1 MIGQYT
7 LKMLCEKYGISSDK
21 LVNKNN
27 NILTNG
33 EYQDIDSTL
42 DYLVNILKISSNN
55 IEKCPS
61 ILYRN
66 VNNIRENV
74 DFIRKCNIHFS
85 NIESC
90 LHVLN
95 SEPSELKMTY
105 EYVKENYGLDIIN
118 RITSILSVPK
128 DIIKN
133 VEKLNIPFT
142 NKNGNLSVAVGI
154 EWGSTNLEEIQNII
168 QSQEFKEHPEMFT
181 STTLASAK
189 LEEIQNIIQSQ
200 EFKEHPEL
208 FTSQTLAR
216 AKFEEIKKII
226 QSKEFEAHPEL
237 FTSTTLA
244 HAKLEEI
251 QKIIQS
257 KEFEAHPEL
266 FTSQTLA
273 YAKFEEIQNI
283 IQSDEFKEH
292 PELFTSETLA
302 HAKLEEIQNIIQSKE
317 FKEHPELFTS
327 QTLARAK
334 FEEIQKII
342 QSQEFNEYPELF
354 TSQTLAYAKLEEIQ
368 NIIQSKE
375 FKEHPELF
383 TSETLARAKFEEIQ
397 KIIQSQ
403 EFKEHPKLF
412 TSETLA
418 RAKFEEIQKII
429 RSDEFK
435 AHPKLF
441 TSQTLARAKF
451 EEIQK
456 LLQMDCWN
464 DKRYSGLLTSSI
476 VANSKSMISK
486 LPFLFRLAEENN
498 IDNFLNTSFLLF
510 SPSQNY
516 ALIQYLKE
524 NNLPLVIDGKLNPIF
539 GKQPGLLKKKY
550 NIDIKVLIQKY
561 KYEENDVNEM
571 NGGIIR

>member
-1 MIGQYT
+1 MVKCICKKIGGNNIIGQYT

-74 DFIRKCNIHFS
+74 DFIRNCNIHFS

-95 SEPSELKMTY
+95 SEPFELKMTY

-154 EWGSTNLEEIQNII
+154 EWGSTNLEEIQ
-168 QSQEFKEHPEMFT
+168 
-181 STTLASAK
+181 
-189 LEEIQNIIQSQ
+189 
-200 EFKEHPEL
+200 
-208 FTSQTLAR
+208 
-216 AKFEEIKKII
+216 
-226 QSKEFEAHPEL
+226 
-237 FTSTTLA
+237 
-244 HAKLEEI
+244 
-251 QKIIQS
+251 
-257 KEFEAHPEL
+257 
-266 FTSQTLA
+266 
-273 YAKFEEIQNI
+273 
-283 IQSDEFKEH
+283 
-292 PELFTSETLA
+292 
-302 HAKLEEIQNIIQSKE
+302 
-317 FKEHPELFTS
+317 
-327 QTLARAK
+327 
-334 FEEIQKII
+334 KII
-342 QSQEFNEYPELF
+342 QSQ
-354 TSQTLAYAKLEEIQ
+354 
-368 NIIQSKE
+368 E

-383 TSETLARAKFEEIQ
+383 TSETLARAKLEEIQNIIKSKEFEAHPELFTSQTLAHAKLEEIQNIIKSDEFKAHPELFTSTTLAHANLKEIQ

-429 RSDEFK
+429 KSDEFK
-435 AHPKLF
+435 AHPEMF
-441 TSQTLARAKF
+441 TSTTLAHAKL

-476 VANSKSMISK
+476 VAKSKSMISK

>member
-74 DFIRKCNIHFS
+74 DFIRNCNIHFS

-95 SEPSELKMTY
+95 SEPFELKMTY

-154 EWGSTNLEEIQNII
+154 EWGSTNLEEIQ
-168 QSQEFKEHPEMFT
+168 
-181 STTLASAK
+181 
-189 LEEIQNIIQSQ
+189 
-200 EFKEHPEL
+200 
-208 FTSQTLAR
+208 
-216 AKFEEIKKII
+216 
-226 QSKEFEAHPEL
+226 
-237 FTSTTLA
+237 
-244 HAKLEEI
+244 
-251 QKIIQS
+251 
-257 KEFEAHPEL
+257 
-266 FTSQTLA
+266 
-273 YAKFEEIQNI
+273 
-283 IQSDEFKEH
+283 
-292 PELFTSETLA
+292 
-302 HAKLEEIQNIIQSKE
+302 
-317 FKEHPELFTS
+317 
-327 QTLARAK
+327 
-334 FEEIQKII
+334 KII
-342 QSQEFNEYPELF
+342 QSQ
-354 TSQTLAYAKLEEIQ
+354 
-368 NIIQSKE
+368 E

-383 TSETLARAKFEEIQ
+383 TSETLARAKLEEIQNIIKSKEFEAHPELFTSQTLAHAKLEEIQNIIKSDEFKAHPELFTSTTLAHANLKEIQ

-429 RSDEFK
+429 KSDEFK

-441 TSQTLARAKF
+441 TSETLAHAKL
-451 EEIQK
+451 EEIQE

-476 VANSKSMISK
+476 VAKSKSMISK

>member
-74 DFIRKCNIHFS
+74 DFIRNCNIHFS

-95 SEPSELKMTY
+95 SEPFELKMTY

-154 EWGSTNLEEIQNII
+154 EWGSTNLEEIQ
-168 QSQEFKEHPEMFT
+168 
-181 STTLASAK
+181 
-189 LEEIQNIIQSQ
+189 
-200 EFKEHPEL
+200 
-208 FTSQTLAR
+208 
-216 AKFEEIKKII
+216 
-226 QSKEFEAHPEL
+226 
-237 FTSTTLA
+237 
-244 HAKLEEI
+244 
-251 QKIIQS
+251 
-257 KEFEAHPEL
+257 
-266 FTSQTLA
+266 
-273 YAKFEEIQNI
+273 
-283 IQSDEFKEH
+283 
-292 PELFTSETLA
+292 
-302 HAKLEEIQNIIQSKE
+302 
-317 FKEHPELFTS
+317 
-327 QTLARAK
+327 
-334 FEEIQKII
+334 KII
-342 QSQEFNEYPELF
+342 QSQ
-354 TSQTLAYAKLEEIQ
+354 
-368 NIIQSKE
+368 E

-383 TSETLARAKFEEIQ
+383 TSETLARAKLEEIQNIIKSKEFEAHPELFTSQTLAHAKLEEIQNIIKSDEFKAHPELFTSTTLAHANLKEIQ

-412 TSETLA
+412 TSQTLA

-429 RSDEFK
+429 KSDEFK

-441 TSQTLARAKF
+441 TSETLAHAKL
-451 EEIQK
+451 EEIQE

-476 VANSKSMISK
+476 VAKSKSMISK

>member
-74 DFIRKCNIHFS
+74 DFIRNCNIHFS

-95 SEPSELKMTY
+95 SEPFELKMTY

-154 EWGSTNLEEIQNII
+154 EWGSTNLEEIQ
-168 QSQEFKEHPEMFT
+168 
-181 STTLASAK
+181 
-189 LEEIQNIIQSQ
+189 
-200 EFKEHPEL
+200 
-208 FTSQTLAR
+208 
-216 AKFEEIKKII
+216 
-226 QSKEFEAHPEL
+226 
-237 FTSTTLA
+237 
-244 HAKLEEI
+244 
-251 QKIIQS
+251 
-257 KEFEAHPEL
+257 
-266 FTSQTLA
+266 
-273 YAKFEEIQNI
+273 
-283 IQSDEFKEH
+283 
-292 PELFTSETLA
+292 
-302 HAKLEEIQNIIQSKE
+302 
-317 FKEHPELFTS
+317 
-327 QTLARAK
+327 
-334 FEEIQKII
+334 KII
-342 QSQEFNEYPELF
+342 QSQ
-354 TSQTLAYAKLEEIQ
+354 
-368 NIIQSKE
+368 E

-383 TSETLARAKFEEIQ
+383 TSETLARAKLEEIQNIIKSKEFEAHPELFTSQTLAHAKLEEIQNIIKSDEFKAHPELFTSTTLAHANLKEIQ

-418 RAKFEEIQKII
+418 RANLEEIQKII
-429 RSDEFK
+429 KSKEFE
-435 AHPKLF
+435 AHPELF
-441 TSQTLARAKF
+441 TSETLAHAKL
-451 EEIQK
+451 EEIQE

-476 VANSKSMISK
+476 VAKSKSMISK

>member
-74 DFIRKCNIHFS
+74 DFIRNCNIHFS

-95 SEPSELKMTY
+95 SEPFELKMTY

-154 EWGSTNLEEIQNII
+154 EWGSTNLEEIQ
-168 QSQEFKEHPEMFT
+168 
-181 STTLASAK
+181 
-189 LEEIQNIIQSQ
+189 
-200 EFKEHPEL
+200 
-208 FTSQTLAR
+208 
-216 AKFEEIKKII
+216 
-226 QSKEFEAHPEL
+226 
-237 FTSTTLA
+237 
-244 HAKLEEI
+244 
-251 QKIIQS
+251 
-257 KEFEAHPEL
+257 
-266 FTSQTLA
+266 
-273 YAKFEEIQNI
+273 
-283 IQSDEFKEH
+283 
-292 PELFTSETLA
+292 
-302 HAKLEEIQNIIQSKE
+302 
-317 FKEHPELFTS
+317 
-327 QTLARAK
+327 
-334 FEEIQKII
+334 KII
-342 QSQEFNEYPELF
+342 QSQ
-354 TSQTLAYAKLEEIQ
+354 
-368 NIIQSKE
+368 E

-383 TSETLARAKFEEIQ
+383 TSETLARAKLEEIQNIIKSKEFEAHPELFTSQTLAHAKLEEIQNIIKSDEFKAHPELFTSTTLAHANLKEIQ

-429 RSDEFK
+429 KSDEFK
-435 AHPKLF
+435 AHPEMF
-441 TSQTLARAKF
+441 TSTTLAHAKL

-476 VANSKSMISK
+476 VAKSKSMISK

>member
-74 DFIRKCNIHFS
+74 DFIRNCNIHFS

-95 SEPSELKMTY
+95 SEPFELKMTY

-154 EWGSTNLEEIQNII
+154 EWGSTNLEEIQ
-168 QSQEFKEHPEMFT
+168 K
-181 STTLASAK
+181 
-189 LEEIQNIIQSQ
+189 IIQSQ

-208 FTSQTLAR
+208 FTSETLAY
-216 AKFEEIKKII
+216 AKLEEIQKII
-226 QSKEFEAHPEL
+226 QSREFKEHPEL

-244 HAKLEEI
+244 HAKL
-251 QKIIQS
+251 K
-257 KEFEAHPEL
+257 
-266 FTSQTLA
+266 
-273 YAKFEEIQNI
+273 EIQNI
-283 IQSDEFKEH
+283 IKSDEFN
-292 PELFTSETLA
+292 A
-302 HAKLEEIQNIIQSKE
+302 
-317 FKEHPELFTS
+317 
-327 QTLARAK
+327 
-334 FEEIQKII
+334 
-342 QSQEFNEYPELF
+342 
-354 TSQTLAYAKLEEIQ
+354 
-368 NIIQSKE
+368 
-375 FKEHPELF
+375 HPELF
-383 TSETLARAKFEEIQ
+383 TSETLARANFEEIQ
-397 KIIQSQ
+397 KIIQSR
-403 EFKEHPKLF
+403 EFKE
-412 TSETLA
+412 
-418 RAKFEEIQKII
+418 
-429 RSDEFK
+429 
-435 AHPKLF
+435 HPKLF

-456 LLQMDCWN
+456 IIKSDEFKAHPKLFTSETLAHAKLEEIQELLQMDCWN

-476 VANSKSMISK
+476 VAKSKSMISK

>member
-74 DFIRKCNIHFS
+74 DFIRNCNIHFS

-95 SEPSELKMTY
+95 SEPFELKMTY

-154 EWGSTNLEEIQNII
+154 EWGSTNLEEIQ
-168 QSQEFKEHPEMFT
+168 K
-181 STTLASAK
+181 
-189 LEEIQNIIQSQ
+189 IIQSQ

-208 FTSQTLAR
+208 FTSETLAR
-216 AKFEEIKKII
+216 ANLEEIQTII
-226 QSKEFEAHPEL
+226 KSKEFEAHPEL
-237 FTSTTLA
+237 FTSETLA
-244 HAKLEEI
+244 HANLKEI

-266 FTSQTLA
+266 FTS
-273 YAKFEEIQNI
+273 
-283 IQSDEFKEH
+283 
-292 PELFTSETLA
+292 ETLA
-302 HAKLEEIQNIIQSKE
+302 HAKLEEIQE
-317 FKEHPELFTS
+317 
-327 QTLARAK
+327 
-334 FEEIQKII
+334 
-342 QSQEFNEYPELF
+342 
-354 TSQTLAYAKLEEIQ
+354 
-368 NIIQSKE
+368 
-375 FKEHPELF
+375 
-383 TSETLARAKFEEIQ
+383 
-397 KIIQSQ
+397 
-403 EFKEHPKLF
+403 
-412 TSETLA
+412 
-418 RAKFEEIQKII
+418 
-429 RSDEFK
+429 
-435 AHPKLF
+435 
-441 TSQTLARAKF
+441 
-451 EEIQK
+451 

-476 VANSKSMISK
+476 VAKSKSMISK

>member
-74 DFIRKCNIHFS
+74 DFIRNCNIHFS

-95 SEPSELKMTY
+95 SEPFELKMTY

-154 EWGSTNLEEIQNII
+154 EWGSTNLEEIQKII
-168 QSQEFKEHPEMFT
+168 QSQ
-181 STTLASAK
+181 
-189 LEEIQNIIQSQ
+189 
-200 EFKEHPEL
+200 
-208 FTSQTLAR
+208 
-216 AKFEEIKKII
+216 
-226 QSKEFEAHPEL
+226 
-237 FTSTTLA
+237 
-244 HAKLEEI
+244 
-251 QKIIQS
+251 
-257 KEFEAHPEL
+257 
-266 FTSQTLA
+266 
-273 YAKFEEIQNI
+273 
-283 IQSDEFKEH
+283 EFKEH

-302 HAKLEEIQNIIQSKE
+302 HAKLEEIQE
-317 FKEHPELFTS
+317 
-327 QTLARAK
+327 
-334 FEEIQKII
+334 
-342 QSQEFNEYPELF
+342 
-354 TSQTLAYAKLEEIQ
+354 
-368 NIIQSKE
+368 
-375 FKEHPELF
+375 
-383 TSETLARAKFEEIQ
+383 
-397 KIIQSQ
+397 
-403 EFKEHPKLF
+403 
-412 TSETLA
+412 
-418 RAKFEEIQKII
+418 
-429 RSDEFK
+429 
-435 AHPKLF
+435 
-441 TSQTLARAKF
+441 
-451 EEIQK
+451 

-476 VANSKSMISK
+476 VAKSKSMISK

>member
-7 LKMLCEKYGISSDK
+7 LMMLCEKYGISSDK

-27 NILTNG
+27 NILTYG

-74 DFIRKCNIHFS
+74 NFIRKCNIHFS

-95 SEPSELKMTY
+95 SEPFELKMTY
-105 EYVKENYGLDIIN
+105 KYVKENYGLDIIN

-128 DIIKN
+128 DKIEN
-133 VEKLNIPFT
+133 VEKLNIPFI

-154 EWGSTNLEEIQNII
+154 EWGSTNLEEIQKIIQSPEFKEHPEMFTSTTLAYAKLEEIQNII

-181 STTLASAK
+181 STTLA
-189 LEEIQNIIQSQ
+189 
-200 EFKEHPEL
+200 
-208 FTSQTLAR
+208 
-216 AKFEEIKKII
+216 
-226 QSKEFEAHPEL
+226 
-237 FTSTTLA
+237 
-244 HAKLEEI
+244 HAKL
-251 QKIIQS
+251 
-257 KEFEAHPEL
+257 
-266 FTSQTLA
+266 
-273 YAKFEEIQNI
+273 
-283 IQSDEFKEH
+283 
-292 PELFTSETLA
+292 
-302 HAKLEEIQNIIQSKE
+302 
-317 FKEHPELFTS
+317 
-327 QTLARAK
+327 
-334 FEEIQKII
+334 
-342 QSQEFNEYPELF
+342 
-354 TSQTLAYAKLEEIQ
+354 
-368 NIIQSKE
+368 
-375 FKEHPELF
+375 
-383 TSETLARAKFEEIQ
+383 
-397 KIIQSQ
+397 
-403 EFKEHPKLF
+403 
-412 TSETLA
+412 
-418 RAKFEEIQKII
+418 
-429 RSDEFK
+429 
-435 AHPKLF
+435 
-441 TSQTLARAKF
+441 

-476 VANSKSMISK
+476 VAKSKSMISK

-498 IDNFLNTSFLLF
+498 IDNFLNTSFLLS

-524 NNLPLVIDGKLNPIF
+524 NNLPLIIDGKLNPIF

>member
-74 DFIRKCNIHFS
+74 DFIRNCNIHFS

-95 SEPSELKMTY
+95 SEPFELKMTY

-154 EWGSTNLEEIQNII
+154 EWGSTNLEEIQ
-168 QSQEFKEHPEMFT
+168 
-181 STTLASAK
+181 
-189 LEEIQNIIQSQ
+189 
-200 EFKEHPEL
+200 
-208 FTSQTLAR
+208 
-216 AKFEEIKKII
+216 
-226 QSKEFEAHPEL
+226 
-237 FTSTTLA
+237 
-244 HAKLEEI
+244 
-251 QKIIQS
+251 
-257 KEFEAHPEL
+257 
-266 FTSQTLA
+266 
-273 YAKFEEIQNI
+273 
-283 IQSDEFKEH
+283 
-292 PELFTSETLA
+292 
-302 HAKLEEIQNIIQSKE
+302 
-317 FKEHPELFTS
+317 
-327 QTLARAK
+327 
-334 FEEIQKII
+334 KII
-342 QSQEFNEYPELF
+342 QSQ
-354 TSQTLAYAKLEEIQ
+354 
-368 NIIQSKE
+368 E

-383 TSETLARAKFEEIQ
+383 TSETLARAKLEEIQNIIKSKEFEAHPELFTSQTLAHAKLEEIQNIIKSDEFKAHPELFTSTTLAHANLKEIQ

-418 RAKFEEIQKII
+418 RANLEEIQKII
-429 RSDEFK
+429 KSKEFE
-435 AHPKLF
+435 AHPELF
-441 TSQTLARAKF
+441 TSETLAHANLKEIQKIIQSKEFEAHPELFTSETLAHAKL
-451 EEIQK
+451 EEIQE

-476 VANSKSMISK
+476 VAKSKSMISK

>member
-74 DFIRKCNIHFS
+74 DFIRNCNIHFS

-95 SEPSELKMTY
+95 SEPFELKMTY

-154 EWGSTNLEEIQNII
+154 EWGSTNLEEIQ
-168 QSQEFKEHPEMFT
+168 K
-181 STTLASAK
+181 
-189 LEEIQNIIQSQ
+189 IIQSQ

-208 FTSQTLAR
+208 FTSETLAY
-216 AKFEEIKKII
+216 AKLEEIQKII
-226 QSKEFEAHPEL
+226 QSREFKERPEL

-244 HAKLEEI
+244 HAKL
-251 QKIIQS
+251 K
-257 KEFEAHPEL
+257 
-266 FTSQTLA
+266 
-273 YAKFEEIQNI
+273 EIQNI
-283 IQSDEFKEH
+283 IKSDEFN
-292 PELFTSETLA
+292 A
-302 HAKLEEIQNIIQSKE
+302 
-317 FKEHPELFTS
+317 
-327 QTLARAK
+327 
-334 FEEIQKII
+334 
-342 QSQEFNEYPELF
+342 
-354 TSQTLAYAKLEEIQ
+354 
-368 NIIQSKE
+368 
-375 FKEHPELF
+375 HPELF
-383 TSETLARAKFEEIQ
+383 TSETLARANFEEIQ
-397 KIIQSQ
+397 KIIQSR

-412 TSETLA
+412 TSQTLA
-418 RAKFEEIQKII
+418 HAKLEEIQ
-429 RSDEFK
+429 E
-435 AHPKLF
+435 
-441 TSQTLARAKF
+441 
-451 EEIQK
+451 

-476 VANSKSMISK
+476 VAKSKSMISK

>member
-7 LKMLCEKYGISSDK
+7 LMMLCEKYGISSDK

-27 NILTNG
+27 NILTYG

-74 DFIRKCNIHFS
+74 NFIRKCNIHFS

-95 SEPSELKMTY
+95 SEPFELKMTY
-105 EYVKENYGLDIIN
+105 KYVKENYGLDIIN

-128 DIIKN
+128 DKIEN
-133 VEKLNIPFT
+133 VEKLNIPFI

-154 EWGSTNLEEIQNII
+154 EWGSTNLEEIQKIIQSPEFKEHPEMFTSTTLAYAKLEEIQNII

-181 STTLASAK
+181 STTLAHAKLEEIQKIIQSQEFKEHPELFTSQTLAHAK

-208 FTSQTLAR
+208 FTS
-216 AKFEEIKKII
+216 E
-226 QSKEFEAHPEL
+226 
-237 FTSTTLA
+237 TLA

-257 KEFEAHPEL
+257 
-266 FTSQTLA
+266 Q
-273 YAKFEEIQNI
+273 
-283 IQSDEFKEH
+283 EFKEH
-292 PELFTSETLA
+292 PEMFTSTTLA
-302 HAKLEEIQNIIQSKE
+302 HAKLEEIQE
-317 FKEHPELFTS
+317 
-327 QTLARAK
+327 
-334 FEEIQKII
+334 
-342 QSQEFNEYPELF
+342 
-354 TSQTLAYAKLEEIQ
+354 
-368 NIIQSKE
+368 
-375 FKEHPELF
+375 
-383 TSETLARAKFEEIQ
+383 
-397 KIIQSQ
+397 
-403 EFKEHPKLF
+403 
-412 TSETLA
+412 
-418 RAKFEEIQKII
+418 
-429 RSDEFK
+429 
-435 AHPKLF
+435 
-441 TSQTLARAKF
+441 
-451 EEIQK
+451 

-476 VANSKSMISK
+476 VAKSKSMISK

-498 IDNFLNTSFLLF
+498 IDNFLNTSFLLS

-524 NNLPLVIDGKLNPIF
+524 NNLPLIIDGKLNPIF

>member
-74 DFIRKCNIHFS
+74 DFIRNCNIHFS

-95 SEPSELKMTY
+95 SEPFELKMTY

-154 EWGSTNLEEIQNII
+154 EWGSTNLEEIQ
-168 QSQEFKEHPEMFT
+168 
-181 STTLASAK
+181 
-189 LEEIQNIIQSQ
+189 
-200 EFKEHPEL
+200 
-208 FTSQTLAR
+208 
-216 AKFEEIKKII
+216 
-226 QSKEFEAHPEL
+226 
-237 FTSTTLA
+237 
-244 HAKLEEI
+244 
-251 QKIIQS
+251 
-257 KEFEAHPEL
+257 
-266 FTSQTLA
+266 
-273 YAKFEEIQNI
+273 
-283 IQSDEFKEH
+283 
-292 PELFTSETLA
+292 
-302 HAKLEEIQNIIQSKE
+302 
-317 FKEHPELFTS
+317 
-327 QTLARAK
+327 
-334 FEEIQKII
+334 KII
-342 QSQEFNEYPELF
+342 QSQ
-354 TSQTLAYAKLEEIQ
+354 
-368 NIIQSKE
+368 E

-383 TSETLARAKFEEIQ
+383 TSETLARAKLEEIQNIIKSDEFNAHPELFTSETLARANFEEIQ
-397 KIIQSQ
+397 KIIQSR
-403 EFKEHPKLF
+403 EFKE
-412 TSETLA
+412 
-418 RAKFEEIQKII
+418 
-429 RSDEFK
+429 
-435 AHPKLF
+435 HPKLF

-456 LLQMDCWN
+456 IIKSDEFKAHPKLFTSETLAHAKLEEIQELLQMDCWN

-476 VANSKSMISK
+476 VAKSKSMISK